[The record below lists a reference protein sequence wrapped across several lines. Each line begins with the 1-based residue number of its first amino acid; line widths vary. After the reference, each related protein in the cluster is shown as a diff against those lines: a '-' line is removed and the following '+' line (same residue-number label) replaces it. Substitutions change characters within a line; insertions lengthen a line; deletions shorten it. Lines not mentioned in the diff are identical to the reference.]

1 MWQSVTRGVA
11 LFSGPGASVTRKCGG
26 SVTSMTMD
34 RFPPSRPRPLGKD
47 SRPLLTRHDIKVLRS
62 WIRSDTN
69 PWRVK
74 TLTANTDIHPSYAAA
89 LDAIRAWNALPASVR
104 IAVIEQGAALPVTIA
119 DWPKGRP

>member
-1 MWQSVTRGVA
+1 MG
-11 LFSGPGASVTRKCGG
+11 L
-26 SVTSMTMD
+26 
-34 RFPPSRPRPLGKD
+34 RP
-47 SRPLLTRHDIKVLRS
+47 

-104 IAVIEQGAALPVTIA
+104 IAVIEQGAALPANIA